1 MFPWVSLVTI
11 AALILFFVV
20 TINVGRARVKYGVK
34 PPEMSGEPAFER
46 VLRVQQNTLEQ
57 LVLFLPALW
66 IFAIFVQPN
75 AAAIIGAV
83 WIFGRILYAWGYYQA
98 AEKRGP
104 GFGISSLATIVLLL
118 GSLWGIVPQLLI
130 KSPFR

>member
-20 TINVGRARVKYGVK
+20 TINVGRARAKYGVK

-57 LVLFLPALW
+57 LVLFLPGLW
-66 IFAIFVQPN
+66 IFAMFIQPN
-75 AAAIIGAV
+75 TAAIIGAV
-83 WIFGRILYAWGYYQA
+83 WVFGRILYAWGYYQA

-118 GSLWGIVPQLLI
+118 GSLWGIGSKLLI
-130 KSPFR
+130 K

>member
-20 TINVGRARVKYGVK
+20 TINVGRARFKYGVK

-66 IFAIFVQPN
+66 IFATFVQPN
-75 AAAIIGAV
+75 IAAIIGAV
-83 WIFGRILYAWGYYQA
+83 WVFGRILYAWGYYQA

-104 GFGISSLATIVLLL
+104 GFGISSLATIGLLL
-118 GSLWGIVPQLLI
+118 GSLWGIGSQLLM
-130 KSPFR
+130 KAPL

>member
-34 PPEMSGEPAFER
+34 PPEMSGEPGFER
-46 VLRVQQNTLEQ
+46 VVRVQQNTLEQ

-66 IFAIFVQPN
+66 IFATFVQPN
-75 AAAIIGAV
+75 TATIIGAV
-83 WIFGRILYAWGYYQA
+83 WVFGRILYAWGYYQA

-118 GSLWGIVPQLLI
+118 GSLWGIGSQLLI
-130 KSPFR
+130 KSPL

>member
-46 VLRVQQNTLEQ
+46 VVRVQQNTLEQ

-66 IFAIFVQPN
+66 IFAMFIQSN
-75 AAAIIGAV
+75 TAAIIGVV
-83 WIFGRILYAWGYYQA
+83 WVFGRILYAWGYYQA

-118 GSLWGIVPQLLI
+118 GSLWGIGSKLLI
-130 KSPFR
+130 K

>member
-20 TINVGRARVKYGVK
+20 TINVGRARAKYGVK

-46 VLRVQQNTLEQ
+46 VVRVQQNTLEQ
-57 LVLFLPALW
+57 IVLFLPALW
-66 IFAIFVQPN
+66 IFATFIQPN
-75 AAAIIGAV
+75 AAAIIGTFWV
-83 WIFGRILYAWGYYQA
+83 FGRILYAWGYYQA

-118 GSLWGIVPQLLI
+118 GSLWGIGSKLLI
-130 KSPFR
+130 K

>member
-20 TINVGRARVKYGVK
+20 TINVGRARAKYGVK

-46 VLRVQQNTLEQ
+46 VVRVQQNTLEQ

-66 IFAIFVQPN
+66 IFATFVQPN
-75 AAAIIGAV
+75 GAAIIGAV
-83 WIFGRILYAWGYYQA
+83 WVFGRILYAWGYYQA

-118 GSLWGIVPQLLI
+118 GSLWGIGSQLLI
-130 KSPFR
+130 K